1 MSSSESM
8 PNLPGGKKMQR
19 RSNPASN
26 KNSSSTLPASKP
38 VPNSSQRKV
47 ASEVDSVS
55 RLGKL
60 PGLSIS
66 RSDIKPQNLS
76 KSSKSST
83 NDLSSQLQNELRKS
97 KENVKPLAKPP
108 RRNTTNPTSAA
119 DAKKLSLKQSSGSR
133 LILASTLPTGTIASS
148 SSSSSSVA
156 STPAKPNQTVNPP
169 TDKDSPALQRKRLL
183 EMIAAEKA
191 EEERKRKIKKARQ
204 DVSQSKTSV
213 KSSSN
218 NPTPVD
224 KSNSNV
230 PQKIANPV
238 KQEPLDPSNPTIP
251 KNNNVA
257 QQPKISSHSI
267 DNNVNINI
275 KAEKIDSVPETL
287 NSTPPLPGF
296 NNLISSLQ
304 PKSSVSSVSE
314 NLTPDQV
321 DILTKQFQ
329 IKDYL
334 SRKEMRSLAMMTGL
348 TDTQV
353 RDWFKQKRIDED
365 VPTIV
370 SEKPAEYQLNANTFS
385 VKAEPQEFTDEYND
399 DYGFD
404 ELNQMAEVDG
414 PIVKEEPVVPDD
426 EAEPDS
432 SVLDPSTGKLVKQRR
447 IDKDMETIMSKA
459 PVLESLAKKIENV
472 NKPKNNFGD
481 SFKAQVDNI
490 IEILDDDIVITQEN
504 IVNPGT
510 KEKPMSKILNKF
522 LSQVEELE
530 KNIGEGNDSNFKLI
544 RDNKRKEE
552 ELQDLNKEVER
563 QNSEISYLEK
573 ELQDKNDEIE
583 SILLNSVSKETFV
596 RTQFQNLTSEV
607 RKLRAEDCDKRNLLS
622 KIKDLEKQLK
632 NKNHETE
639 EWKEKL
645 EQTLSNMKELEETS
659 TNMIGEITKGV
670 GEKVALAKKREGDMA
685 FIEEKNAFLLD
696 SVSKLE
702 KQIVL
707 LSGESS
713 AAKEEFCGKFKEQ
726 AAVLV
731 QKDEEIVKLR
741 AQVGNIQKR
750 FKDKV
755 KEVQE
760 TLSKYNETLKT
771 KNQEIAENTLELN
784 KLKGNDAAQGKIITM
799 LKESVTKLN
808 NEKAKW
814 AEKEEAYKL
823 KIENADKEVGELKD
837 RFEQL
842 KRNAVNAAGSKPY
855 AKRGPK
861 SKQLKRKAV
870 ELNLNTMS
878 VNSANNLT
886 KKFRIEFSDDIRRTM
901 AISPLDTL
909 KMPLFEKILQDSMK
923 QKPILIKSD
932 ESVVWPIVPYYSNP
946 LFDDLIK
953 SI

>member
-1 MSSSESM
+1 
-8 PNLPGGKKMQR
+8 
-19 RSNPASN
+19 
-26 KNSSSTLPASKP
+26 
-38 VPNSSQRKV
+38 
-47 ASEVDSVS
+47 
-55 RLGKL
+55 
-60 PGLSIS
+60 
-66 RSDIKPQNLS
+66 
-76 KSSKSST
+76 
-83 NDLSSQLQNELRKS
+83 
-97 KENVKPLAKPP
+97 
-108 RRNTTNPTSAA
+108 
-119 DAKKLSLKQSSGSR
+119 
-133 LILASTLPTGTIASS
+133 
-148 SSSSSSVA
+148 
-156 STPAKPNQTVNPP
+156 
-169 TDKDSPALQRKRLL
+169 
-183 EMIAAEKA
+183 
-191 EEERKRKIKKARQ
+191 
-204 DVSQSKTSV
+204 
-213 KSSSN
+213 
-218 NPTPVD
+218 
-224 KSNSNV
+224 
-230 PQKIANPV
+230 
-238 KQEPLDPSNPTIP
+238 
-251 KNNNVA
+251 
-257 QQPKISSHSI
+257 
-267 DNNVNINI
+267 
-275 KAEKIDSVPETL
+275 
-287 NSTPPLPGF
+287 LPGF

-370 SEKPAEYQLNANTFS
+370 SEKPAEYQLNANAFS
-385 VKAEPQEFTDEYND
+385 VKEEPQELTDEYND

-414 PIVKEEPVVPDD
+414 PMVKEEPIVPDD

-472 NKPKNNFGD
+472 NKPKNNFGET
-481 SFKAQVDNI
+481 FKAQVDNI

-544 RDNKRKEE
+544 RDNKRKVE
-552 ELQDLNKEVER
+552 ELHDLNKEVER

-607 RKLRAEDCDKRNLLS
+607 RKLRAEDCDKKNLLA

-632 NKNHETE
+632 NKSHETE

-645 EQTLSNMKELEETS
+645 EQTLGNMKELEETS

-731 QKDEEIVKLR
+731 QKDEEIVKLK

-771 KNQEIAENTLELN
+771 KNQELAENALEFN

-814 AEKEEAYKL
+814 AEREGAYKL
-823 KIENADKEVGELKD
+823 KIENADKEVGELKE
-837 RFEQL
+837 RFDQL
-842 KRNAVNAAGSKPY
+842 KRNAVNAPGSKPY

-861 SKQLKRKAV
+861 SKQLKRKAA
-870 ELNLNTMS
+870 ELNLNTVS

-886 KKFRIEFSDDIRRTM
+886 KKFRIELSDDIRRTM

-946 LFDDLIK
+946 LFDDLLK